1 MNNNQQ
7 QKIIR
12 IAVPTNDHISIFP
25 AMLGLAAFFDIYEM
39 NAEHGLILVEKRKNP
54 SQKTMQH
61 QKTLDVYEVIKDCS
75 IIVAGKIGK
84 KGIPRLE
91 AKGMQL
97 LFHKGKIDHIL
108 NHIFPLNFTA
118 DNIGR
123 GPAA

>member
-1 MNNNQQ
+1 MIDNQQ
-7 QKIIR
+7 QNIIR

-39 NAEHGLILVEKRKNP
+39 NADHDFILVEKRKNP

-84 KGIPRLE
+84 SGIPRLE

-97 LFHKGKIDHIL
+97 LFHKGKIDRVL
-108 NHIFPLNFTA
+108 NHIFP
-118 DNIGR
+118 
-123 GPAA
+123 